1 MKNWKDRIWLLVLVI
16 VGSSIMT
23 FCKSGGGGG
32 NSTTNLAFANG
43 FKPSDISGVMICT
56 HSGNQ
61 YRFDGDFYR
70 DTGTVT
76 AITPHT
82 GTNVLVGVAAFT
94 DNLSFSI
101 GISGGTLQL
110 ELTNDD
116 GSNAYTLKISAT
128 FITQL
133 GGASS

>member
-23 FCKSGGGGG
+23 FCKSGGSGGG

-61 YRFDGDFYR
+61 YSFDGDFNYCYSDNDNSSFTITLSELFSQGWR
-70 DTGTVT
+70 PVGPAYAVGTS
-76 AITPHT
+76 
-82 GTNVLVGVAAFT
+82 VG
-94 DNLSFSI
+94 
-101 GISGGTLQL
+101 
-110 ELTNDD
+110 
-116 GSNAYTLKISAT
+116 AT
-128 FITQL
+128 IFYK
-133 GGASS
+133 

>member
-61 YRFDGDFYR
+61 YSFDGDFNYCYS
-70 DTGTVT
+70 DNDNSSFT
-76 AITPHT
+76 ITLSELFSQGWRP
-82 GTNVLVGVAAFT
+82 VGP
-94 DNLSFSI
+94 
-101 GISGGTLQL
+101 
-110 ELTNDD
+110 
-116 GSNAYTLKISAT
+116 AYAVC
-128 FITQL
+128 
-133 GGASS
+133 SSWWNYIL